1 MAGGLHWGARHPM
14 PRPVPKKST
23 ALPPLALSDE
33 QRAILHSGAARL
45 LIEAHAGTGKTTTL
59 CLRALDLVDRG
70 ADPSR
75 ILLLSYTAPGGQAI
89 ARTLERLGASA
100 KLRKALRIG
109 TFDALCRARLA
120 RFEAG
125 DTPQLERPED
135 LRAAVLAAVTT
146 ARDAA
151 EAEFAGAFTLRG
163 DGELAVESLLRTFEQ
178 LKGTLALHRL
188 LAEGWRLTPDSAA
201 DAGQDYTPL
210 AVFLAYERHRLVHIT
225 PDGER
230 VRFRHTGDATYDLAR
245 LIDAE
250 DPAYTLETHPLRMG
264 ELHGLFVDEFH
275 DMNRAMATVLSELL
289 RQYPQLPLTAVGD
302 VDQVIHAASGAQSY
316 FLREGFDLEF
326 GRAERFPLTQARRF
340 GPAVADA
347 LSRFAAK
354 PYPADRMRRSQL
366 RTVVCDSPIDLLV
379 HLRGVRDRLA
389 ERAQATPPRPASAA
403 AAGLAVLLRHPHAA
417 LDLEYLLL
425 RYHVDYRTAGF
436 TTYSARPELLFVR
449 MILAAAAE
457 DEEAFTPSA
466 LGAAKRATWAFV
478 GGALPRDGGDDPETA
493 AIVDAAP
500 AGNFQ
505 RHLLPE
511 LLLRSERR
519 DAARRIAEAMALLR
533 EGGVGE
539 LQRALAHLPVRAL
552 AEQVFV
558 QAEDVRNAVDS
569 VQALARVAELDR
581 PASIGELL
589 RVIRAQEERREATA
603 AAPGGGGGG
612 LLLSTIDEAKGLEYD
627 HVVIPGLNRGDFDGD
642 DADERNRFYV
652 AVSRGRDAVDLVHGR
667 GPVSRFL
674 SAL

>member
-1 MAGGLHWGARHPM
+1 M
-14 PRPVPKKST
+14 PKKST

-33 QRAILHSGAARL
+33 QRAILHSDAARL

-59 CLRALDLVDRG
+59 CLRALERVQRG

-75 ILLLSYTAPGGQAI
+75 ILLLSFTAPGGLAI
-89 ARTLERLGASA
+89 AQTLERLGAPA

-109 TFDALCRARLA
+109 TFDALCRARLT

-125 DTPQLERPED
+125 DTPLRERPED
-135 LRAAVLAAVTT
+135 LRAPVLAAVAA
-146 ARDAA
+146 AREAA
-151 EAEFAGAFTLRG
+151 EAQHPGAFTLRG
-163 DGELAVESLLRTFEQ
+163 DGELAVESLLRAFEL

-188 LAEGWRLTPDSAA
+188 QAEGWRLTPDSAA
-201 DAGQDYTPL
+201 DAGQDFTTL
-210 AVFLAYERHRLVHIT
+210 AVFLAYERHRLVHVT

-354 PYPADRMRRSQL
+354 PYPADRARRSTL
-366 RTVVCDSPIDLLV
+366 RTLVCDSPIDLLV
-379 HLRGVRDRLA
+379 HLRALLA
-389 ERAQATPPRPASAA
+389 ERAQATPPRPAS
-403 AAGLAVLLRHPHAA
+403 GVAVLLRHPHAA

-449 MILAAAAE
+449 MVLAAAAE
-457 DEEAFTPSA
+457 EEDAFTPTA
-466 LGAAKRATWAFV
+466 LLAAKRATWAFI

-493 AIVDAAP
+493 AILDAAP

-511 LLLRSERR
+511 LLSRTDRR
-519 DAARRIAEAMALLR
+519 DAARRIAEVIALLR
-533 EGGVGE
+533 EGGVGT
-539 LQRALAHLPVRAL
+539 LQRALAHLPLRAL

-569 VQALARVAELDR
+569 VQALARVADLDR

-589 RVIRAQEERREATA
+589 RVIRAQEERREA
-603 AAPGGGGGG
+603 AAPGGGG
-612 LLLSTIDEAKGLEYD
+612 LLLSTIDEAKGLEFD
-627 HVVIPGLNRGDFDGD
+627 HVVIPGLGRGEFDGE

-652 AVSRGRDAVDLVHGR
+652 AVSRGRDAVELVHGR
-667 GPVSRFL
+667 GPVSRFV
-674 SAL
+674 AVG